1 MIYILKSTAKVL
13 KSYVESNYL
22 LVKNSESSKIA
33 FIYTN
38 LFVILQRFYNNQVY
52 EKRPRHYKISER
64 IKSMYIDGYVISVC
78 GEIKDDDFEFT
89 ELNESFNDKLHKK
102 HHFSQPLNHIFLLD
116 CVRWP
121 TFFWMS
127 KCHSALG
134 PEEAVPLTPGFF
146 ISVDNQ

>member
-64 IKSMYIDGYVISVC
+64 K
-78 GEIKDDDFEFT
+78 
-89 ELNESFNDKLHKK
+89 NKK
-102 HHFSQPLNHIFLLD
+102 ILY
-116 CVRWP
+116 
-121 TFFWMS
+121 
-127 KCHSALG
+127 
-134 PEEAVPLTPGFF
+134 
-146 ISVDNQ
+146 